1 MWCNQSKKLVVISV
15 GISFNSKMY
24 RPFKYNSDTVY
35 SIFLSSVS
43 CSSLTVS
50 LLSHTY
56 CWFFVAVANRTV
68 DQANIVADTAVAGA
82 NEVSQATVEGVE
94 NIAATTGMASQAG
107 YRRDKSEL

>member
-1 MWCNQSKKLVVISV
+1 M
-15 GISFNSKMY
+15 
-24 RPFKYNSDTVY
+24 
-35 SIFLSSVS
+35 
-43 CSSLTVS
+43 
-50 LLSHTY
+50 
-56 CWFFVAVANRTV
+56 ANRTV